1 MQILFFVISMLL
13 LLAAMTYAK
22 MESYKSVVLFRN
34 QLESYSDVSKNR
46 FDERFYDTLYENTS
60 MESKNGGSKT
70 SSGEGYAYIGLTPL
84 LTESQEGEG
93 NRNFSK
99 KLLKEI
105 IPLLYEDQPFYQEII
120 IKRPS
125 FASDLVEELA
135 RALQQNIK
143 NKGKPL
149 KKIED
154 IANIEFEDPLLAEG
168 WYKMLKGF
176 MAPQGNKEETKEEY
190 PSIIDYLTLKGDG
203 KIKLYLAP
211 RPLLYVLFGDSGTA
225 DEAMALRIELYN
237 DVKSERV
244 KPEQATKTFEEAF
257 QSRLR
262 SDIPPDKID
271 FSVTK
276 TNPKRVPR
284 VRFL

>member
-46 FDERFYDTLYENTS
+46 FDERFYDALYEETS
-60 MESKNGGSKT
+60 MDSKQGGTKAN
-70 SSGEGYAYIGLTPL
+70 SGEGFAFIGLTPL
-84 LTESQEGEG
+84 LTESPEGEE

-105 IPLLYEDQPFYQEII
+105 IPVLYEDQSFYQQMVS
-120 IKRPS
+120 KRPS
-125 FASDLVEELA
+125 FANDLVEELTK
-135 RALQQNIK
+135 ALQHSIK
-143 NKGKPL
+143 NRGKPP
-149 KKIED
+149 KKIEE

-176 MAPQGNKEETKEEY
+176 MAPRGEKTELQEEY
-190 PSIIDYLTLKGDG
+190 PSIIDYLTLRGDG
-203 KIKLYLAP
+203 KIRLYLAP
-211 RPLLYVLFGDSGTA
+211 RPLLYVLFGESGTA
-225 DEAMALRIELYN
+225 DEAAALRMELYN
-237 DVKSERV
+237 DVKSDRV

-257 QSRLR
+257 QTRLR
-262 SDIPPDKID
+262 SDIPPGKID
-271 FSVTK
+271 FSVSK
-276 TNPKRVPR
+276 TNPKRTPR